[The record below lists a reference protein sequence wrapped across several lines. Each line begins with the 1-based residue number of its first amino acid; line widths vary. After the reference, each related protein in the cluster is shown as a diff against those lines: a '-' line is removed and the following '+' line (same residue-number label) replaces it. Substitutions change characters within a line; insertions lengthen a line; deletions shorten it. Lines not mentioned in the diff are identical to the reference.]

1 MQFFSVAIT
10 ILATMTAGCR
20 ADKLDCGWG
29 THEEDGSCVPD
40 EESGTGDDMD
50 TADTEAVEYER
61 FNCTDDGTTVNVG
74 TSSEVFWDDC
84 EGRDAFDI
92 KTASCDERL
101 GEAFVSPCDGPIGA
115 VHTVVVSIYPPW
127 GERVA
132 GVTVQLGTDAGHR
145 EVELMQDPANSG
157 LYKGEFTTEEPAKTL
172 LLGVEVW
179 ALPTEDEWEWEDE
192 RETE

>member
-40 EESGTGDDMD
+40 EESGTSD
-50 TADTEAVEYER
+50 DTEAVEYER

-74 TSSEVFWDDC
+74 TSAEVFEDDC

-115 VHTVVVSIYPPW
+115 VHTVVVTIDRPW

-132 GVTVQLGTDAGHR
+132 GVTVRLSTDTGHR
-145 EVELMQDPANSG
+145 EVELPEDTAMAG
-157 LYKGEFTTEEPAKTL
+157 LYKSEFTTEEPAKTL

-192 RETE
+192 GETE